1 MLFAVWA
8 DEIHRPT
15 RDVDLLGFGSTES
28 ADILKI
34 FRTVCAIPVTPDGIN
49 FSDTSV
55 QVEPIRE
62 EARYGGV
69 RVQLEAR
76 LAGARIPVQVDI
88 GFGDAVTPEPETVTF
103 PALLDFAAPVLRAY
117 PIYSVVA
124 EKTEAM
130 VALGE
135 VNTRMKDF
143 YDLRFLAARYEFDG
157 RLLVEALQATFKRRV
172 TPWPV
177 DVPVNV
183 VAAAFRHTAS
193 RALDPQVH
201 THLVTANA
209 TWDAQSKS
217 WRAMTEFEMLRAVR
231 YAGKVFQNELGR
243 SCRELGYGLV
253 ETQDER
259 GTVTG
264 FEITGV
270 SAKIRERFSKR
281 RADIELGIE
290 NFRQHHGRTPTT
302 ADIHAITVASRDVKL
317 KEATTPAVLAAQR
330 GQLSDSEWAQLTEL
344 KVDAERQSLVRSA
357 LEPPRERESLRL
369 VNRVAAVRTPVAD

>member
-1 MLFAVWA
+1 MTQNAPTNLSASVRQRLLNLSKTRGEAFDFVLARFAIERLLYRLTKSAYADNFLLKGAMLFAVWA

-177 DVPVNV
+177 DVPVSLQEEFSSDRERAIRWRAFLRKNGLTEIDFPAV
-183 VAAAFRHTAS
+183 MHEVRQFIGPALAAAGDQKQESRRWVPRHGW
-193 RALDPQVH
+193 Q
-201 THLVTANA
+201 
-209 TWDAQSKS
+209 
-217 WRAMTEFEMLRAVR
+217 
-231 YAGKVFQNELGR
+231 
-243 SCRELGYGLV
+243 
-253 ETQDER
+253 
-259 GTVTG
+259 
-264 FEITGV
+264 
-270 SAKIRERFSKR
+270 
-281 RADIELGIE
+281 
-290 NFRQHHGRTPTT
+290 
-302 ADIHAITVASRDVKL
+302 
-317 KEATTPAVLAAQR
+317 
-330 GQLSDSEWAQLTEL
+330 
-344 KVDAERQSLVRSA
+344 
-357 LEPPRERESLRL
+357 
-369 VNRVAAVRTPVAD
+369 

>member
-1 MLFAVWA
+1 MTQNAPTNLSASVRQRLINLSKTRGEAFDLVLARFAIERLLYRLTKSAYADNFLLKGAMLFAVWA

-88 GFGDAVTPEPETVTF
+88 GFGDAVTPEPETITF

-143 YDLRFLAARYEFDG
+143 FDLGFLAARYEFDG
-157 RLLVEALQATFKRRV
+157 MLLFEALQATFKRRV

-177 DVPVNV
+177 DLPVSLQEEFSSDRERGIRWRAFLRKSGLTEIGFPSV
-183 VAAAFRHTAS
+183 MTDVREFIGPALAAT
-193 RALDPQVH
+193 
-201 THLVTANA
+201 
-209 TWDAQSKS
+209 DAQQ
-217 WRAMTEFEMLRAVR
+217 L
-231 YAGKVFQNELGR
+231 AG
-243 SCRELGYGLV
+243 
-253 ETQDER
+253 
-259 GTVTG
+259 
-264 FEITGV
+264 
-270 SAKIRERFSKR
+270 R
-281 RADIELGIE
+281 RWI
-290 NFRQHHGRTPTT
+290 P
-302 ADIHAITVASRDVKL
+302 
-317 KEATTPAVLAAQR
+317 
-330 GQLSDSEWAQLTEL
+330 GQGWQ
-344 KVDAERQSLVRSA
+344 
-357 LEPPRERESLRL
+357 
-369 VNRVAAVRTPVAD
+369 

>member
-1 MLFAVWA
+1 
-8 DEIHRPT
+8 
-15 RDVDLLGFGSTES
+15 
-28 ADILKI
+28 
-34 FRTVCAIPVTPDGIN
+34 
-49 FSDTSV
+49 
-55 QVEPIRE
+55 
-62 EARYGGV
+62 
-69 RVQLEAR
+69 
-76 LAGARIPVQVDI
+76 
-88 GFGDAVTPEPETVTF
+88 
-103 PALLDFAAPVLRAY
+103 
-117 PIYSVVA
+117 
-124 EKTEAM
+124 
-130 VALGE
+130 
-135 VNTRMKDF
+135 
-143 YDLRFLAARYEFDG
+143 
-157 RLLVEALQATFKRRV
+157 
-172 TPWPV
+172 V

-302 ADIHAITVASRDVKL
+302 AEIHAITVASRDVKL